1 MLKTGPKSHQKSAL
15 VQRVKQLVS
24 LKAITTLLTGVATIV
39 GLLFGINQ
47 FMRDKGG
54 DITASLNGQEILNNE
69 KINNVI
75 FVDSKNTPIPDIFFP
90 TLVND
95 KEYSV
100 RDFFLQ
106 YDIQSANVNLNHSD
120 FYNIYNSGDKISLR
134 YRDNVLYSFT
144 AVETPIAGISLKG
157 DYASLD
163 IKMRATYDGISQP
176 YVHEITNR
184 FYVLP
189 GHGASQFDKWKNV
202 CKQHAIRNS
211 TASKVNAYYITQ
223 NNFDYETIIP
233 TSAIEN
239 QPEQED
245 NTDKQPNGA
254 DDNVASNVSSPS
266 KPITEPAPQQEQ
278 LPSKS
283 ETPKQLEYK
292 NLDNS
297 PLNITAID
305 TVTNSDGTLIATLR
319 FTPIGKD
326 TTVHAVFDY
335 VYLEQYPQNRR
346 HSLIFH
352 VNIKPNDKYLKVGFS
367 DYHNRYDKLK
377 FAGFASEDNS
387 LAQHIEI
394 TQPNSETMR
403 FRNNSETPIGIS
415 YQSKDKFYGA
425 FAVDADSYTTI
436 GHQVENISFLR
447 IPTTEWRESSWQ
459 RFVYDADGSLTIWAV
474 LLIIIFVFIVGFA
487 IVYVGIKLSD
497 RYKFID
503 DHFGVV
509 LVITCGLLILTFY
522 LLFG

>member
-1 MLKTGPKSHQKSAL
+1 MAAKRPVHPDTPIVTSWLKRIFSWK
-15 VQRVKQLVS
+15 
-24 LKAITTLLTGVATIV
+24 IITGVITIV
-39 GLLFGINQ
+39 CFFFAISQ
-47 FMRDKGG
+47 FLRDKGG

-106 YDIQSANVNLNHSD
+106 YDIQSANVNLNPSD
-120 FYNIYNSGDKISLR
+120 FYNAYNSGNKISLR
-134 YRDNVLYSFT
+134 YKDNVLYSFT

-157 DYASLD
+157 DNATFD

-189 GHGASQFDKWKNV
+189 LHGASQFDEWKNV
-202 CKQHAIRNS
+202 CKRHVVRNS
-211 TASKVNAYYITQ
+211 KVSKVNAYYITQ
-223 NNFDYETIIP
+223 SNFDYETIIP

-239 QPEQED
+239 RPGQEED
-245 NTDKQPNGA
+245 AGEQPNGA
-254 DDNVASNVSSPS
+254 DGNVASNVPSPS
-266 KPITEPAPQQEQ
+266 KPIPSPAPQQE
-278 LPSKS
+278 LPGKS
-283 ETPKQLEYK
+283 EAPKQLEYK

-319 FTPIGKD
+319 FTPTGKN
-326 TTVHAVFDY
+326 TIVYAVFDY
-335 VYLEQYPQNRR
+335 VYQKQNPKNRR
-346 HSLIFH
+346 HSSIFY
-352 VNIKPNDKYLKVGFS
+352 VNIKPNDNYLKVGFS

-377 FAGFASEDNS
+377 FAGFATEDNS
-387 LAQHIEI
+387 LAPHIEI
-394 TQPNSETMR
+394 TKPNSETMR

-415 YQSKDKFYGA
+415 YQSKDRFYGA

-436 GHQVENISFLR
+436 GHQVENISYLR

-459 RFVYDADGSLTIWAV
+459 RFVYDADGSMTIWSA
-474 LLIIIFVFIVGFA
+474 LLIMIIVVIVGAA
-487 IVYVGIKLSD
+487 IIDVGIKLSD

-503 DHFGVV
+503 DHFEVV
-509 LVITCGLLILTFY
+509 IVVTCGLLIMAFC
-522 LLFG
+522 LLFD